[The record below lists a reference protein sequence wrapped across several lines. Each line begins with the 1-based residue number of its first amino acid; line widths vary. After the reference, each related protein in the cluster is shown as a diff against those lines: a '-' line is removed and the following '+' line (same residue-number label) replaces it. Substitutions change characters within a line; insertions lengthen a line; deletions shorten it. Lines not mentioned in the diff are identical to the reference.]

1 MSETR
6 IPTPDMIEKLRER
19 SKTGYLNN
27 LINQVTPIKQTVE
40 KPMTEEESEAF
51 ISSILESI

>member
-51 ISSILESI
+51 ISSILD

>member
-27 LINQVTPIKQTVE
+27 LINQVTPIKPTNE
-40 KPMTEEESEAF
+40 PEMTEEEYQEL
-51 ISSILESI
+51 ISSVFDE